1 MYKIEPKGTEC
12 WGTQYFVTHAE
23 AVRYCKYTNINT
35 RRIRSV
41 HQEAMMQSTEQKQ
54 AQRILELEEALDVAL
69 TYLEDIMGS
78 DFEDSETVRYIQE
91 LQREV
96 S

>member
-1 MYKIEPKGTEC
+1 
-12 WGTQYFVTHAE
+12 
-23 AVRYCKYTNINT
+23 
-35 RRIRSV
+35 
-41 HQEAMMQSTEQKQ
+41 MQSTEQRQ
-54 AQRILELEEALDVAL
+54 AQRIFKLEEALDIAL

>member
-1 MYKIEPKGTEC
+1 
-12 WGTQYFVTHAE
+12 
-23 AVRYCKYTNINT
+23 
-35 RRIRSV
+35 
-41 HQEAMMQSTEQKQ
+41 MQSTEQRQ
-54 AQRILELEEALDVAL
+54 AQKILKLEEALDIAL

>member
-1 MYKIEPKGTEC
+1 
-12 WGTQYFVTHAE
+12 
-23 AVRYCKYTNINT
+23 
-35 RRIRSV
+35 
-41 HQEAMMQSTEQKQ
+41 MQSTEQRQ
-54 AQRILELEEALDVAL
+54 AQKILKLEEALDIAL

-78 DFEDSETVRYIQE
+78 EFEYSETVRYIQE

>member
-1 MYKIEPKGTEC
+1 
-12 WGTQYFVTHAE
+12 
-23 AVRYCKYTNINT
+23 
-35 RRIRSV
+35 
-41 HQEAMMQSTEQKQ
+41 MQSTEQKQ

-91 LQREV
+91 LQRGV

>member
-1 MYKIEPKGTEC
+1 
-12 WGTQYFVTHAE
+12 
-23 AVRYCKYTNINT
+23 
-35 RRIRSV
+35 
-41 HQEAMMQSTEQKQ
+41 MQSTEQRQ
-54 AQRILELEEALDVAL
+54 ARRILKLEEALDIAL

-91 LQREV
+91 FQREV

>member
-1 MYKIEPKGTEC
+1 
-12 WGTQYFVTHAE
+12 
-23 AVRYCKYTNINT
+23 
-35 RRIRSV
+35 
-41 HQEAMMQSTEQKQ
+41 MQSTEQRQ
-54 AQRILELEEALDVAL
+54 AQRILKLEEALDIAL